1 MRNDKSIAL
10 LNLVSIVDLISK
22 YIKLEKIG
30 DNYRAKCPFH
40 ADEDPSFSVSPNLG
54 IFKCFG
60 AGCGVAGNAANF
72 IQHYEDVNYHEAL
85 SILAEK
91 VGKPH
96 LAPNLE
102 PQKFETVFEVNEMV
116 LKLYQDMLFTKTEFS
131 QNARTQLRNRRIT
144 QETARLFGVGYSPNA
159 WTWLAD
165 QKLITKKDLIKAGLI
180 SKTEVG
186 HYRDFF
192 KNRIIF
198 PIYFKRALVGF
209 TGRTLGVAKK
219 IPKYLNS
226 KDSDWF
232 KKSRLLY
239 GYNITKE
246 YIRKS
251 KHIVLVEGQFDVL
264 QLYQRGVKNS
274 IAVSG
279 SYFAGAPA
287 KFISKLIKSAT
298 IFSDG
303 DKAGV
308 SASIR
313 IGEFLSAMG
322 VDLNIIYLEGKDPD
336 EAAKYQ
342 HRFDWEKLNT
352 KYSTSFPEFV
362 FKHQSL
368 EAALKRI
375 SVYPNKLKLSYA
387 LRELSELSGY
397 DERYLERWL
406 KEFKQTPFNSAPI
419 DPREEQLGV
428 EEELLLL
435 STRTNIVLTNYLKNK
450 IDTDT
455 VELINSEEKGLVLDL
470 ASNSQYA
477 HRLLMIEKIK
487 DVDKYVVDLLAKAN
501 LKFLKQDV
509 KKFTKLLKETGD
521 SHYLDRVEKT
531 VKHINKLKMRIK
543 NGKQYQSKTNAAQV

>member
-1 MRNDKSIAL
+1 MRDDKSRRL
-10 LNLVSIVDLISK
+10 LNSVDIVDLISK
-22 YIKLEKIG
+22 YIRLEKIG
-30 DNYRAKCPFH
+30 DNYRSKCPFH
-40 ADEDPSFSVSPNLG
+40 ADEDPSLSVSPNLG

-60 AGCGVAGNAANF
+60 AGCGMAGNAANF
-72 IQHYEDVNYHEAL
+72 IQYYEDVNYHEAL
-85 SILAEK
+85 IILAEK
-91 VGKPH
+91 IGKPH
-96 LAPNLE
+96 LAPKVE
-102 PQKFETVFEVNEMV
+102 PQKFESVFEVNKLV
-116 LKLYQDMLFTKTEFS
+116 LKLYQDMLFTKSELS
-131 QNARTQLRNRRIT
+131 ENARLQLRDRRIT
-144 QETARLFGVGYSPNA
+144 QETAKLFGVGYSPNA
-159 WTWLAD
+159 WTWLVEQD
-165 QKLITKKDLIKAGLI
+165 LITKADLVKAGLI
-180 SKTEVG
+180 IKTDAG

-192 KNRIIF
+192 KNRVIF
-198 PIYFKRALVGF
+198 PIYFKNQLAGF
-209 TGRTLGVAKK
+209 TGRTLGVSKK

-226 KDSDWF
+226 RDSDWF

-239 GYNITKE
+239 GYNVTKD

-264 QLYQRGVKNS
+264 QLYQRGVQNA

-287 KFISKLIKSAT
+287 KFISKMIKSAT

-303 DKAGV
+303 DKAGIN
-308 SASIR
+308 ASIR

-336 EAAKYQ
+336 EAAKYK

-352 KYSTSFPEFV
+352 KYSSSFPGFIL
-362 FKHQSL
+362 KHQNL
-368 EAALKRI
+368 EAALKRV

-406 KEFKQTPFNSAPI
+406 KDYKQTPFNSSAI

-435 STRTNIVLTNYLKNK
+435 STRTTVSLTNYLKSK
-450 IDTDT
+450 IGSDT
-455 VELINSEEKGLVLDL
+455 VDLISSEEKGLVLDL

-487 DVDKYVVDLLAKAN
+487 NVDKYVTDLLAKAN
-501 LKFLKQDV
+501 LKYLKQDV
-509 KKFTKLLKETGD
+509 KRYKKLLGDTGD
-521 SHYLDRVEKT
+521 SNYLSKIEKT
-531 VKHINKLKMRIK
+531 VKHINRLKLKVK
-543 NGKQYQSKTNAAQV
+543 NGKPYKPRSA